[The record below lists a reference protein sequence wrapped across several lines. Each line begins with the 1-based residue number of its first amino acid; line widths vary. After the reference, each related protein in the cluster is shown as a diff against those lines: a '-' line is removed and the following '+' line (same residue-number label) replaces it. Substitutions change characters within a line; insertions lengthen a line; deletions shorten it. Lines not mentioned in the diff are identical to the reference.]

1 MSAVKYINK
10 FGLGCFEV
18 AMLCPQFRRY
28 NYAILYFD
36 EVDFSNDFIEKHADY
51 MFGTSEIK
59 RLVESHVLVNNYGG
73 IEAARFYLKSKHR
86 EVSTPMTHSM
96 LKQAIADVESCL

>member
-59 RLVESHVLVNNYGG
+59 RLVESHVLVMDYYGL
-73 IEAARFYLKSKHR
+73 ARAKEHAESDYTAP
-86 EVSTPMTHSM
+86 EVKVA